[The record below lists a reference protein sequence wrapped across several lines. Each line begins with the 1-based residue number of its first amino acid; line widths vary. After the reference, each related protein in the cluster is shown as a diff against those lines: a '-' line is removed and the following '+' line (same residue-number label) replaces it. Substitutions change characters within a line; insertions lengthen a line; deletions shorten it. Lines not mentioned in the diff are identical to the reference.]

1 MKMKQIAI
9 ATAAALSMGAA
20 FANDT
25 TASSSTSYNSPDQSY
40 TGASAGTM
48 STQDKD
54 LVRQVQQTL
63 QSKGYS
69 PGPIDGQWGNRTQ
82 AALKKFQQSQGT
94 QASGSLDSSTL
105 VALGVSQGSG
115 GTSTSTTGAI
125 GANINSSTNPISSS
139 GTSMP
144 DTSTPMQ
151 APGAGSS
158 VPGSS
163 SVNSTGSTSST
174 TGQGTSSSR

>member
-115 GTSTSTTGAI
+115 STSTTGAM
-125 GANINSSTNPISSS
+125 GANINSSTNPNSSS
-139 GTSMP
+139 STSMP

>member
-115 GTSTSTTGAI
+115 STSTTGAI

-151 APGAGSS
+151 APGSS
-158 VPGSS
+158 VSGSS